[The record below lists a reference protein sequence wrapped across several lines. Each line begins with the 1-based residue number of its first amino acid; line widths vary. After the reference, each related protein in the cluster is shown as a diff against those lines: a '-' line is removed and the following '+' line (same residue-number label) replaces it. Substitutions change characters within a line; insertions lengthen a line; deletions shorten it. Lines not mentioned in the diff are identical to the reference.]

1 MAAVEAAGRESVPL
15 QLTHG
20 RDSVQSIPMVIPHGR
35 DNGPTAALA
44 QLHHP
49 GGRDSVQSG
58 HSVPGLQAAHVP
70 VIQAA
75 AQPQQ
80 PSYPSVM
87 PQSYIPGASY
97 PTVSLNMAT
106 LPPQPHYDTI
116 PGQVKIGSS
125 PPVIGAQPGYINIGG
140 QLQYGQYPNQLPS
153 QLHQLNQLQLQPG
166 AGLPGQHAQV
176 QGVYGSLHSGEVST
190 IKQPIMLT
198 VSQPSQYLTHPHNI
212 PVQTVP
218 VMLQYQ
224 PLAGLAQA
232 GYQQVP
238 AAAVLPQSLTSSY
251 HESSAG
257 SINTAAQ
264 DDQVLPSSHFHRFLR
279 LE

>member
-1 MAAVEAAGRESVPL
+1 MG
-15 QLTHG
+15 
-20 RDSVQSIPMVIPHGR
+20 
-35 DNGPTAALA
+35 
-44 QLHHP
+44 

-80 PSYPSVM
+80 PSYPIVM
-87 PQSYIPGASY
+87 SQSYIPGASY

-106 LPPQPHYDTI
+106 LPPQQQYPTL

-125 PPVIGAQPGYINIGG
+125 TPIIGAQPGYINLGG
-140 QLQYGQYPNQLPS
+140 QIQYGQFPNQLPS
-153 QLHQLNQLQLQPG
+153 QLHQLNQLNQLQLHHG
-166 AGLPGQHAQV
+166 AGLPGHAQV
-176 QGVYGSLHSGEVST
+176 PGVYGSIHSGEVST
-190 IKQPIMLT
+190 IKQPIMST
-198 VSQPSQYLTHPHNI
+198 VSQPSQYLAHPHNI
-212 PVQTVP
+212 PVLSVP

-224 PLAGLAQA
+224 PMAGLAAA

-251 HESSAG
+251 HESTAG
-257 SINTAAQ
+257 SINTATQ
-264 DDQVLPSSHFHRFLR
+264 DDQSSQSHIRLR
-279 LE
+279 LERLYTCTILDLISNYYCILHPQP